1 MTGGNVGY
9 IPQRVVDSLHSGDSG
24 GIVRWHHHRVCMTV
38 VSGRELQPLSFQFW
52 FTIRTWHIRFCL
64 CNKAFLIIQQ
74 WTPWRQVKNLLE
86 PRRSQEYMHT
96 SRERYTYIKGR
107 KYIHTSKENIL
118 SFTRRKYTHTWNGGN
133 ISRHH
138 KEKIYT
144 YIKRRKYMQMHIKR
158 RKYLHTHLQKNIYI
172 FQKEK
177 REKESTANENCYR
190 KPTYTQRYLATNPAL
205 KRIFNGYTY
214 QTRKKYCRHYYTG
227 KNILALENRKKVLR
241 CQILF
246 VVCAPKRAKKVK
258 KKRNVWLVVC
268 RLQLPLAVL
277 R

>member
-64 CNKAFLIIQQ
+64 CNKAFLITQQ

-118 SFTRRKYTHTWNGGN
+118 SFTKRKYTHTSKEGN
-133 ISRHH
+133 IHIHETEETYQGIIRRKYIHTS
-138 KEKIYT
+138 KEESICKCISKVENIYTHTFRKIYT
-144 YIKRRKYMQMHIKR
+144 YFKRRKER
-158 RKYLHTHLQKNIYI
+158 RNLQRTKTVTESPHTPNAIWQQIRPWKGFLMVTHTRPEKITVAITIQGKIY
-172 FQKEK
+172 
-177 REKESTANENCYR
+177 
-190 KPTYTQRYLATNPAL
+190 
-205 KRIFNGYTY
+205 
-214 QTRKKYCRHYYTG
+214 
-227 KNILALENRKKVLR
+227 
-241 CQILF
+241 
-246 VVCAPKRAKKVK
+246 
-258 KKRNVWLVVC
+258 WL
-268 RLQLPLAVL
+268 
-277 R
+277 